1 MTFLRSES
9 KVPNRILLVALN
21 DRTAHRLQLLLSRAR
36 PRSYELRTTSGAQP
50 DLKAFGDDPIDV
62 VLLELPLPK
71 AAALGRMDRML
82 GLFPQ
87 SAFILLG
94 NHQDPA
100 FLGEMAGRGAHAY
113 LPKGRLDAETL
124 KTALLFAAARRH
136 NQHQAPRHERAGE
149 PSPNEARYHTLLEG
163 IQEGYFELDL
173 DGVFTFSNEALC
185 RIIGLPADA
194 LMGKN
199 SSHFMDAA
207 TAGML
212 HEIYQ
217 KIYVTG
223 QPKRDFQYSRIDRQG
238 RLRHIESSVFLIKDD
253 TGRATGFRGIA
264 RDCTRRIQAE
274 EALRQSEERY
284 RTILDSI
291 EEGYFENDLRGNLT
305 HFNDTLCKIVGYS
318 REELMGLGYR
328 AYTDQATADRIY
340 EVYRKVY
347 RTGEPAKNLE
357 YQFKSKDGVVRYIEC
372 CTSLMKDAEGRSI
385 GFRGTVRDTTGR
397 RQSEEILRQSEE
409 RYRTILESIED
420 GYYEVDLKG
429 TLVKTN
435 EGLRKQLGY
444 TREEILA
451 LNYRDYTREPYARKV
466 FEAFNRC
473 YTTGKP
479 DRGLQYEI
487 TRKDG
492 SKAHVET
499 SVSLIRDASGQP
511 VGFRGIVRDITERTR
526 AMEALRQSEERYRT
540 ILDNIEDTYYEVD
553 LKGRFTF
560 LNAAVNKI
568 QGFTK
573 EELMRLSFPEWTDG
587 ENAQKLF
594 AAFHQVYAT
603 GQPINHL
610 QYEGREKGGGIRHL
624 ESSVSLIKDAKGN
637 AVGFRGITRDITER
651 KQAELE
657 LQRTKEAA
665 ERATRLKSEFLAN
678 MSHEIRTPMN
688 GVIGMYNLLLNTNLD
703 AEQSDFVETGK
714 RSAESLLTIIN
725 DILDFSKIEAGK
737 LDLEVLDFDLRE
749 AMEEMVELP
758 AMQAH
763 QKGLEFIYQIQPEI
777 PSLLR
782 GDPGRLRQI
791 ITNLCGNAVKFTK
804 AGEVIIRITAVEE
817 TETRIKLR
825 FAVQDTGLGIG
836 ASDQDRL
843 FKSFQQVDASTTR
856 KYGGTGLGLAISKR
870 LAELM
875 QGEIGVESEIGKG
888 AIFWFTAV
896 FEKQSHV
903 TEKVLLL
910 PEAVRNKRIL
920 VVDDNKTNLE
930 ILKGYLG
937 AWGCMCDCA
946 RDGEVALSLMHAVSK
961 VSAPFDLVISDMRMP
976 EMDGAELG
984 RRIKNDPVLKE
995 TQLIMLTSQGL
1006 RGDAAEMKAIGFS
1019 AYLTKPIRRS
1029 QLFDCLSMVLQKRR
1043 QEPRKKKPDLITR
1056 HSIDAAK
1063 LKKVRILLAEDNTI
1077 NRKLAL
1083 HLLEK
1088 FGFQADAVANGQ
1100 EAVQALTMAPY
1111 DLVLMDVQMPEMD
1124 GIEATQTIRDPDS
1137 PVRNHQIPIIAMTA
1151 HAMLGDRENCLKA
1164 GMDDYVSKPI
1174 QPEQLFAAIYRQI
1187 APKKKSEND
1196 LARLS

>member
-1 MTFLRSES
+1 MKLSRSES
-9 KVPNRILLVALN
+9 KLPNRILLVAQN
-21 DRTAHRLQLLLSRAR
+21 ARTAQRLQLLLSQAR
-36 PRSYELRTTSGAQP
+36 PRSCELRTACGAQP
-50 DLKAFGDDPIDV
+50 DLSAFGENPIDV

-71 AAALGRMDRML
+71 TAALGHMDRML
-82 GLFPQ
+82 ALFPQ

-94 NHQDPA
+94 NHQDQA
-100 FLGEMAGRGAHAY
+100 FLGEMAGRGVHAY

-124 KTALLFAAARRH
+124 KCAILFATARRQ
-136 NQHQAPRHERAGE
+136 NGNQAPRRENAAE
-149 PSPNEARYHTLLEG
+149 PSKNEERYHTIIEG

-173 DGVFTFSNEALC
+173 DGAFTFSNEALC
-185 RIIGLPADA
+185 RSIGLPADA
-194 LMGKN
+194 LMGKK
-199 SSHFMDAA
+199 SSSFMDVA
-207 TAGML
+207 TAGEL
-212 HEIYQ
+212 HDIYRE
-217 KIYVTG
+217 IYVTG
-223 QPKRDFQYSRIDRQG
+223 MPKRDFQYSRIDQQG
-238 RLRHIESSVFLIKDD
+238 RLRHIESSVFLIKDEN
-253 TGRATGFRGIA
+253 GRATGFRGIA
-264 RDCTRRIQAE
+264 RDCTQRIQAE

-305 HFNDTLCKIVGYS
+305 YFNDTLCKIVGYS
-318 REELMGLGYR
+318 REELMGLSYR
-328 AYTDQATADRIY
+328 GYTDQATADHIY
-340 EVYRKVY
+340 EVYRQVY
-347 RTGEPAKNLE
+347 RTGEPVKNLE
-357 YQFKSKDGVVRYIEC
+357 YQFKSKDGAVRYIEC
-372 CTSLMKDAEGRSI
+372 CASLMKDAEGRSI
-385 GFRGTVRDTTGR
+385 GFRGTVRDISGR
-397 RQSEEILRQSEE
+397 KRIEETLRQSEE

-429 TLVKTN
+429 ALIHTN
-435 EGLRKQLGY
+435 EGLRKQIGY

-451 LNYRDYTREPYARKV
+451 LNYRDYTPEPYARKV

-511 VGFRGIVRDITERTR
+511 VGFRGIVRDITERTK

-540 ILDNIEDTYYEVD
+540 ILDSIEDAYYEVD

-573 EELMRLSFPEWTDG
+573 EELMQLSFTDWTDG

-594 AAFHQVYAT
+594 EAYHQVYAT
-603 GQPINHL
+603 GQPLKHL
-610 QYEGREKGGGIRHL
+610 QYEGREKGGDIRHL
-624 ESSVSLIKDAKGN
+624 EASVSLIKDANGN
-637 AVGFRGITRDITER
+637 ALGFRGITRDITER
-651 KQAELE
+651 KQVELE

-665 ERATRLKSEFLAN
+665 ERATRLKSDFLAN

-688 GVIGMYNLLLNTNLD
+688 GVIGMYNLLLGTDLD
-703 AEQSDFVETGK
+703 AEQSDFVLTGK

-763 QKGLEFIYQIQPEI
+763 QKGLEFIYQIQPDI

-791 ITNLCGNAVKFTK
+791 ITNLCANAIKFTK
-804 AGEVIIRITAVEE
+804 EGEVVIRITAVEE
-817 TETRIKLR
+817 AETQIKLR

-843 FKSFQQVDASTTR
+843 FKSFHQVDASTTR

-875 QGEIGVESEIGKG
+875 QGDIGVESEIGKG

-896 FEKQSHV
+896 FEKQTHV
-903 TEKVLLL
+903 TEKVLML

-937 AWGCMCDCA
+937 AWGCICDCA
-946 RDGEVALSLMHAVSK
+946 RDGEMALSLMHAVSK
-961 VSAPFDLVISDMRMP
+961 VRAPFDLVISDMRMP

-984 RRIKNDPVLKE
+984 RRIKNDPVIKE
-995 TQLIMLTSQGL
+995 TQLVMLTSQGL

-1029 QLFDCLSMVLQKRR
+1029 QLFDCLSMVLQKHH
-1043 QEPRKKKPDLITR
+1043 QEPPKKKPDLITR

-1063 LKKVRILLAEDNTI
+1063 LKKIRILLAEDNTI

-1124 GIEATQTIRDPDS
+1124 GLEATQAIRNPDS

-1187 APKKKSEND
+1187 APKKKPESD
-1196 LARLS
+1196 LAGLS